1 MGFLEASII
10 HQKFHLYDV
19 PIQTV
24 GKALMVG
31 VVGKPNTG
39 KSTFFSAATLV
50 PVEIASY
57 PFTTIKPNRGI
68 GYVRTPCVCKE
79 FNVKDNP
86 KNSTCIDGIRLIPVE
101 LIDCAGLVPGAW
113 QGRGLGNQFLD
124 EIRKAD
130 ALIHIV
136 DAAGTTDSEG
146 KLCKL
151 GSHDPAEDVRF
162 LEKEM
167 TMWLAQI
174 LKRDW
179 SKIARTVES
188 GTEDLFTLLEERFSG
203 LAIKRTHV
211 MEALRKTE
219 LNAEKPI
226 LWSDDDLIKFLDV
239 LRRISKPMLIAAN
252 KIDLPPAEENAERLK
267 ELDYMVVPCCAE
279 AELALRRA
287 AEKKLVDYKPGD
299 CNFEVMKPKELT
311 EVQNKALKVVQQRVL
326 QKFGSTGVQEA
337 INMAFFKLLNM
348 IVVYPIEDLEHLSDH
363 EGRVLPD
370 AYIVPY
376 GTTAR
381 QLAYLIHTELGE
393 SFIYAVEAHKKK
405 RIGEDH
411 VLKDRDVVSIVS
423 AKKRG

>member
-1 MGFLEASII
+1 M
-10 HQKFHLYDV
+10 
-19 PIQTV
+19 
-24 GKALMVG
+24 
-31 VVGKPNTG
+31 
-39 KSTFFSAATLV
+39 
-50 PVEIASY
+50 EIASY

-68 GYVRTPCVCKE
+68 GYLRAPCVCRE
-79 FNVKDNP
+79 FDVKDNP
-86 KNSTCIDGIRLIPVE
+86 KNSICLDGIRLVPVE

-136 DAAGTTDSEG
+136 DAAGATDSEG
-146 KLCKL
+146 KLCEP
-151 GSHDPAEDVRF
+151 GSHDPSEDVRF
-162 LEKEM
+162 LETEM

-179 SKIARTVES
+179 PKLARTAES
-188 GTEDLFTLLEERFSG
+188 GMGEDLLSLLETRLSG
-203 LAIKRTHV
+203 LAIRRANII
-211 MEALRKTE
+211 EALKKTE
-219 LNAEKPI
+219 LNAEKPTF
-226 LWSDDDLIKFLDV
+226 WSDDDLIKFLDA
-239 LRRISKPMLIAAN
+239 LRIVSKPLLIAAN
-252 KIDLPPAEENAERLK
+252 KIDLPTAEENAERLK
-267 ELDYMVVPCCAE
+267 ELGYTVIPCCAE

-287 AEKKLVDYKPGD
+287 AEKSLIDYKPGD
-299 CNFEVMKPKELT
+299 CNFTIIKPKELT
-311 EVQNKALKVVQQRVL
+311 EAQGKALKAVHERIL

-348 IVVYPIEDLEHLSDH
+348 IVVYPVEDLEHLSDH
-363 EGRVLPD
+363 NGRVLPD

-381 QLAYLIHTELGE
+381 QLAYMIHTELGE
-393 SFIYAVEAHKKK
+393 GFIHAIEAHEKK
-405 RIGEDH
+405 RIGESY